1 MSSFLRL
8 VVLCAALSA
17 ASAAYC
23 NGSPDEGERTNDFP
37 IFDQELRFVRSVKN
51 AKLYHAGPEN
61 ATFPVVHLW
70 GTPYEVGFAQGT
82 LRKAEIVDFI
92 AKTWTYLSEE
102 LASAL
107 DGDLI
112 PPAAKALIVQK
123 GMDGALDWT
132 AKVTK
137 DFTPQAY
144 FDEVQGLADATGI
157 SYDMLYRVNM
167 FPELTKASCSFF
179 GAWDKAVGGTGISY
193 QLRALDFDTDGPFK
207 DFPQVT
213 IYHPSEGHAYA
224 NVGWPANVGLL
235 SGFSDQQLA
244 VSEIGVSFPDDSFGQ
259 GTDNTPPE
267 KVAGEPWM
275 FILRDVVQY
284 TDSLETALAHVESAN
299 RTCNL
304 IIGLGD
310 GQSGLVNGVQ
320 FSGYVAVPYDDQT
333 LLPVNETWHPQIEDV
348 VYNGMDWLCPAFN
361 QKLAEQ
367 LAQHHGA
374 ITCETTIQHI
384 LPTVQTGNL
393 HAAVY
398 DLTNSIMHLSFCRTA
413 KAPQTEPEFA
423 YERQFTR
430 LHMGDIFAV
439 TLDQ

>member
-179 GAWDKAVGGTGISY
+179 GAWDKAVG
-193 QLRALDFDTDGPFK
+193 
-207 DFPQVT
+207 
-213 IYHPSEGHAYA
+213 
-224 NVGWPANVGLL
+224 
-235 SGFSDQQLA
+235 
-244 VSEIGVSFPDDSFGQ
+244 
-259 GTDNTPPE
+259 
-267 KVAGEPWM
+267 
-275 FILRDVVQY
+275 
-284 TDSLETALAHVESAN
+284 
-299 RTCNL
+299 
-304 IIGLGD
+304 
-310 GQSGLVNGVQ
+310 
-320 FSGYVAVPYDDQT
+320 
-333 LLPVNETWHPQIEDV
+333 
-348 VYNGMDWLCPAFN
+348 
-361 QKLAEQ
+361 
-367 LAQHHGA
+367 
-374 ITCETTIQHI
+374 
-384 LPTVQTGNL
+384 
-393 HAAVY
+393 
-398 DLTNSIMHLSFCRTA
+398 
-413 KAPQTEPEFA
+413 
-423 YERQFTR
+423 
-430 LHMGDIFAV
+430 
-439 TLDQ
+439 